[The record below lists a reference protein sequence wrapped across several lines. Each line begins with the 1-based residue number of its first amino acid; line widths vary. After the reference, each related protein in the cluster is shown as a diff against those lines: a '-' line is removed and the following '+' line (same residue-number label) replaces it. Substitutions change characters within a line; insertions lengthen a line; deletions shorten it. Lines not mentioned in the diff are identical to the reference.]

1 VAPPS
6 GRQVARLAVDALAG
20 VDLELDR
27 PRAEAGPTYSL
38 MQSTGHTSM
47 HDVSRQSRHKRVITQ
62 VIDASS
68 LRPDTLTVDRQSST
82 VATYRLLVGR
92 L

>member
-1 VAPPS
+1 
-6 GRQVARLAVDALAG
+6 
-20 VDLELDR
+20 
-27 PRAEAGPTYSL
+27 
-38 MQSTGHTSM
+38 M

-68 LRPDTLTVDRQSST
+68 LRPDTLTVDRQNST